1 MIEIYVSDTLTY
13 TSNVALSNTMTWTAN
28 SVVVNL
34 DYNYILD
41 ANGNNIGILT
51 SNLSPII
58 TNLPNTINYLLTV
71 TANSNQTSAFLANTV
86 NPAERVLILQ
96 TQFLSNT
103 GLVQHANSQFLR
115 IKNVDV

>member
-34 DYNYILD
+34 DYNLD